1 MAGVGVNAN
10 ETIFG
15 NDLDQHIGTR
25 VLFFLV
31 LACPESPILA
41 SLVMVVVS
49 FGDQYIECTLI
60 LYYFM
65 HFFTTNLGSGLTL
78 PRSH

>member
-1 MAGVGVNAN
+1 MNAN
-10 ETIFG
+10 ETIFC
-15 NDLDQHIGTR
+15 NDLGQHIGTR
-25 VLFFLV
+25 VRFFLV

-41 SLVMVVVS
+41 SHVMVVVS

>member
-31 LACPESPILA
+31 QACPESPILA
-41 SLVMVVVS
+41 SHVMVAES
-49 FGDQYIECTLI
+49 FGGQYIECCTLI

-65 HFFTTNLGSGLTL
+65 HFFTF
-78 PRSH
+78 

>member
-1 MAGVGVNAN
+1 MNAN

-25 VLFFLV
+25 VCIFLSV
-31 LACPESPILA
+31 QACPEFPILA
-41 SLVMVVVS
+41 SHVMVAVS